1 MILMQRN
8 SDTSNCAVNYL
19 QPGEEAAI
27 PIYIYFNFDP
37 ISENDFFDSGEGGL
51 SRYDI

>member
-8 SDTSNCAVNYL
+8 SDTSNRAVNYL